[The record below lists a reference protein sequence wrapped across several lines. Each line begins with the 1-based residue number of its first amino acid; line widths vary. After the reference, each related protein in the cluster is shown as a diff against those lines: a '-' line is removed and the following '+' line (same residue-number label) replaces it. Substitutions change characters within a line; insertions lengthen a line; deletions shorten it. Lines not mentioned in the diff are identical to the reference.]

1 MPPFQGSPQH
11 HLHLIGVQHA
21 SSHTPFLGYGLP
33 PANQPPAQWWGPWGP
48 PPPWAQ
54 YYQQWPTLPSPA
66 APNNLNNTYD
76 QQSYSLPQGQP
87 NAQQANHPL
96 VASYNAHNDDAQGN
110 QTDQPDQQLVDPLVN
125 ALAVSTVPGKQ
136 QEPILS
142 MHVSQSLK
150 KHIWAGEYIDLAYLL
165 ETNSVPEDK
174 KSYEFACSSNS
185 TNKLTSPQ
193 LNLKLR

>member
-1 MPPFQGSPQH
+1 M
-11 HLHLIGVQHA
+11 INRAIV
-21 SSHTPFLGYGLP
+21 FLKDS
-33 PANQPPAQWWGPWGP
+33 Q
-48 PPPWAQ
+48 
-54 YYQQWPTLPSPA
+54 
-66 APNNLNNTYD
+66 
-76 QQSYSLPQGQP
+76 

-185 TNKLTSPQ
+185 TSKLTSP
-193 LNLKLR
+193 